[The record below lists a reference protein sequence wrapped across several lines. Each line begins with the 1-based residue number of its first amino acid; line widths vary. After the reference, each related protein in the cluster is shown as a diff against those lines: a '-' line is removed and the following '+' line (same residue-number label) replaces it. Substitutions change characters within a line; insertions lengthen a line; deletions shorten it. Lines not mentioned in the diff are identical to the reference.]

1 MSSAATA
8 EGATSRRARLIGKG
22 WIQGVA
28 LVMLF
33 GFTVMGLLAYR
44 TYTNSMPQPER
55 VVTESGETLFT
66 TQDITEGQKLFQARG
81 LMEYG
86 SILGHGGYLGP
97 DFTAEYLRM
106 EATSVKEQLAS
117 QGVDDPA
124 AATKKMLRTNR
135 YDPSTGTLVWT
146 DEQVKAYND
155 AVGHYTKMF
164 GPDAHSHGLKPDL
177 ITDPVQVK
185 QVTAFFGWTAWGSS
199 AQRPGHDYSYT
210 NNWPPESLVGNAP
223 TGDLMIWSVLSLIV
237 LIGGTGVMFAIYGRW
252 SQKIGWH
259 SEEAPALSFRQPEE
273 IGLTKSQRVV
283 AWYVFTI
290 AALFLVQT
298 LLGALAEHYRAD
310 VLSFFGLDLGR
321 LLPFSLARTWHVQLS
336 LFWTAIGLLAAGLF
350 LTPFIARREPRRQ
363 HVLVWTLFIAATVV
377 VVLSCLAEGASQHGL
392 SWAKGPLF
400 SQQWEYLDLPFV
412 FQVLLT
418 VALFV
423 WVFIIWRAMR
433 RRLSNEHVANMPWL
447 FMFAALA
454 IPAFYAVGM
463 MARTG
468 THVTVAEFWRFWVV
482 HLWVEDFLELFTTVM
497 VAYVFVLLG
506 VVRERIALGII
517 FMDIILYSA
526 GGVIGT
532 MHHLY
537 FSGTPVEHM
546 ALGAFFSAAEV
557 IPLTFL
563 TVEAW
568 AFMQLGANRHG
579 KEAGPFPHR
588 WAVMFL
594 MAVGFWNFLGA
605 GVFGF
610 LVNLPIVSYYEIGT
624 ALTANHA
631 HASMMGVYGFMALAL
646 GMFALR
652 YLVPA
657 DKWPEKLAKTSF
669 WSLNIGLAWM
679 CFATLL
685 PLGILQLRYSVGT
698 GYFEA
703 RQLTY
708 VTNSVNTIIEWG
720 RMPGDLIF
728 IIGGVLPY
736 LYIAFL
742 GLRNWRRGRTVDTF
756 AEDALYEE
764 IKGGRKAWRGERAE
778 LND

>member
-1 MSSAATA
+1 MDNTQNPQNLQRNSL
-8 EGATSRRARLIGKG
+8 RRNSIY
-22 WIQGVA
+22 
-28 LVMLF
+28 
-33 GFTVMGLLAYR
+33 LLP
-44 TYTNSMPQPER
+44 NS
-55 VVTESGETLFT
+55 
-66 TQDITEGQKLFQARG
+66 
-81 LMEYG
+81 
-86 SILGHGGYLGP
+86 
-97 DFTAEYLRM
+97 
-106 EATSVKEQLAS
+106 
-117 QGVDDPA
+117 
-124 AATKKMLRTNR
+124 
-135 YDPSTGTLVWT
+135 
-146 DEQVKAYND
+146 
-155 AVGHYTKMF
+155 
-164 GPDAHSHGLKPDL
+164 
-177 ITDPVQVK
+177 
-185 QVTAFFGWTAWGSS
+185 
-199 AQRPGHDYSYT
+199 
-210 NNWPPESLVGNAP
+210 
-223 TGDLMIWSVLSLIV
+223 
-237 LIGGTGVMFAIYGRW
+237 
-252 SQKIGWH
+252 
-259 SEEAPALSFRQPEE
+259 
-273 IGLTKSQRVV
+273 
-283 AWYVFTI
+283 FTI

-350 LTPFIARREPRRQ
+350 LTPFIARREPKKQ

-400 SQQWEYLDLPFV
+400 AQQWEYLDLPFV

-418 VALFV
+418 LALFV

-433 RRLSNEHVANMPWL
+433 SRLRNEHVANMPWL

-685 PLGILQLRYSVGT
+685 PLGILQLRYSVST

-728 IIGGVLPY
+728 ILGGVLPY

-764 IKGGRKAWRGERAE
+764 IQGGRKAWRGERAE